1 MKTNSDHHTRKAD
14 HSLPRLED
22 PDHPGIFLISRI
34 VLFSVALFLTLISL
48 AFYATTSVSLN
59 FELPLNGI
67 MASDHIVLY
76 AETSKASVI
85 EPGDKANVV
94 LDNGDVM
101 EAEVVDIRIDHMKGN
116 KRNSIVLKPAK
127 HSEDASPYHMK
138 KQRVGQ
144 PLSATVF
151 TRSRTLW
158 SFIRDKTGFW
168 PDKLP

>member
-1 MKTNSDHHTRKAD
+1 MMKITSDHLAGKAEHT
-14 HSLPRLED
+14 LPRLED

-34 VLFSVALFLTLISL
+34 VLFSLALFLALISL
-48 AFYATTSVSLN
+48 AFYATASVSLN

-67 MASDHIVLY
+67 MAQDHIVLY

-85 EPGDKANVV
+85 EPGDRANVV
-94 LDNGDVM
+94 LDNGDVI
-101 EAEVVDIRIDHMKGN
+101 EAEVIDIRIDHTKGN
-116 KRNSIVLKPAK
+116 KRNAIVLEPAK
-127 HSEDASPYHMK
+127 HSEDASPYHM

-168 PDKLP
+168 PDKLL